1 MGRSAADKVG
11 DWTNTEPFYAEP
23 DRNDKLTESCIG
35 IMNGKE
41 FRFVVTELEVS
52 YKKEL
57 NSGFDIEA
65 YISKK
70 HRVTLS

>member
-1 MGRSAADKVG
+1 
-11 DWTNTEPFYAEP
+11 
-23 DRNDKLTESCIG
+23 
-35 IMNGKE
+35 MNGKE

>member
-1 MGRSAADKVG
+1 
-11 DWTNTEPFYAEP
+11 
-23 DRNDKLTESCIG
+23 
-35 IMNGKE
+35 MNGKE

-70 HRVTLS
+70 HRVALS